1 MRQMCFWRN
10 LFAKQPYFHINI
22 CIFVTYYKCRNM
34 RFKELYNTFVL
45 AVMAGLMI
53 GFGGVIYLMC
63 PNKIVGAVLFSFG
76 LLTIIC
82 QGFALYTG
90 RIGYFRQ
97 YGLVSI
103 LTTIVGNFVGTG
115 LVALGFRLTRH
126 SVDIASVVAPK
137 LADSSLSIFLLSIGC
152 GAMMYLAVD
161 SYRKSKSWLF
171 VVMPIVVFILSGLE
185 HSIAN
190 MFYLSLAGE
199 WGIDALRI
207 TLIALVG
214 NAIGSAIIN
223 SANFTIKDQSAK

>member
-1 MRQMCFWRN
+1 M
-10 LFAKQPYFHINI
+10 
-22 CIFVTYYKCRNM
+22 
-34 RFKELYNTFVL
+34 
-45 AVMAGLMI
+45 
-53 GFGGVIYLMC
+53 
-63 PNKIVGAVLFSFG
+63 VGALLFSFG

-90 RIGYFRQ
+90 RVGYFRE
-97 YGLVSI
+97 YGLASI

-115 LVALGFRLTRH
+115 LVGLAFRLTRH
-126 SVDIASVVAPK
+126 TVDIEAVVAPK

-152 GAMMYLAVD
+152 GVMMYLAVD

-190 MFYLSLAGE
+190 MFYLTLAGA
-199 WGIDALRI
+199 WGVEALRI

-214 NAIGSAIIN
+214 NAVGSWLIN
-223 SANFTIKDQSAK
+223 SANFVIMQRSDDSK